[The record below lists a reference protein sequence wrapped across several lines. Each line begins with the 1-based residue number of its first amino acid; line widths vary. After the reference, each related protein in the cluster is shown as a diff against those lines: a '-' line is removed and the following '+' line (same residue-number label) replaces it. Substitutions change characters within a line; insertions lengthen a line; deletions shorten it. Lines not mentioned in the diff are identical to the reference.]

1 MIEDQVLKTIQ
12 DRNMLSS
19 GNLPAGRQVKIV
31 IAFSG
36 GIDSTAL
43 MHILNLLKGK
53 LKIKLFAAH
62 LNHKIRGRDAGL
74 DAEFARKTAAKL
86 KIPILIDD
94 FDVPS
99 FAKRNKLNLEDAAR
113 RIRYEFLERA
123 AAKFG
128 ADRIALAHNADD
140 NIETFLMRLIRG
152 TGMKGLEGIPPV
164 RDKIIR
170 PLIEVYRADIE
181 KYLKSKKIS
190 ARLDRTNIDVKY
202 LRNRVRRDLIP
213 ALSNYNPNIKEQILK
228 TISTAQTI
236 NSFIHDQAI
245 KELKSMLTLK
255 TGSEIRLDI
264 KKLNGADPTL
274 KGEIL
279 RLAIE
284 HVKKDLEDIYFV
296 HIDDIL
302 SQLSKNRAE
311 VDLPGVYVTVKN
323 GMITIS
329 RTRPHKIETAQF
341 LHSLQVPGE
350 ITDKDGGFVI
360 EADVIDPI
368 PLSRLRAKDPYRAY
382 LDYDKIAKPL
392 IVRNRRAGDVFS
404 PLGLKGKKK
413 LQDIFVDG
421 KLDIDKRDSIPVI
434 EDGKK
439 IVWVVGYR
447 MSEEAKVTSSTKK
460 IVMLN
465 AREIKA

>member
-1 MIEDQVLKTIQ
+1 MIEDKVLKTIQ
-12 DRNMLSS
+12 DRKMLS
-19 GNLPAGRQVKIV
+19 GGDKVV

-43 MHILNLLKGK
+43 MYILNSLKDQ

-62 LNHKIRGRDAGL
+62 LNHGIRGNEAGL
-74 DAEFARKTAAKL
+74 DADFAKRTAAKL
-86 KIPILIDD
+86 SLPIIIEDI
-94 FDVPS
+94 DVPS
-99 FAKRNKLNLEDAAR
+99 FAKSNKLNLEDAAR

-164 RDKIIR
+164 RDKLIR
-170 PLIEVYRADIE
+170 PMIDVHRVDIE
-181 KYLKSKKIS
+181 KYLRSKKIS
-190 ARLDRTNIDVKY
+190 ARIDRTNYETKY

-213 ALSNYNPNIKEQILK
+213 ALMSYNPKIKEQIIK
-228 TISTAQTI
+228 TISTARTI
-236 NSFIHDQAI
+236 NSFIMAEAEKALKGMTALKAADEI
-245 KELKSMLTLK
+245 K
-255 TGSEIRLDI
+255 IDI
-264 KKLNGADPTL
+264 KKFNGADPAI

-284 HVKKDLEDIYFV
+284 HVKKDLEDIYLV

-302 SQLSKNRAE
+302 SQTMKNRAE
-311 VDLPGVYVTVKN
+311 VDLPGVYVMIKN

-329 RTRPHKIETAQF
+329 RSKPEKIEAAPF
-341 LHSLQVPGE
+341 LHRLEVPGE
-350 ITDKDGGFVI
+350 IRDAGSGFII
-360 EADVIDPI
+360 EADLMDAV
-368 PLSRLRAKDPYRAY
+368 PLSELRAKDPYRAY

-434 EDGKK
+434 EDGEK

-447 MSEEAKVTSSTKK
+447 MSEEAKVTPGTKK
-460 IVMLN
+460 IVMLS
-465 AREIKA
+465 AKEIKDR